1 MEKVRCERVVVSEM
15 GSTHTFED
23 PDDAGVEVLGGVD
36 VTRQTELLQRHELP
50 RPFSLIE
57 LQGRK
62 HRFSA
67 YLI

>member
-1 MEKVRCERVVVSEM
+1 M

-67 YLI
+67 HLI